1 MSADILTF
9 PGEGLPDRPI
19 TQDEIDKLFSKNF
32 IDLEMRISDVENMG
46 EIAQNLIAK
55 CAAREDKPH
64 DLQLATFAVFQLSK
78 MLTKLKSDYYAA
90 WHGELDLGQEP

>member
-32 IDLEMRISDVENMG
+32 IDRISDVENMG

-55 CAAREDKPH
+55 CAAREDKEH

-90 WHGELDLGQEP
+90 WHGEIDLGQEQ

>member
-9 PGEGLPDRPI
+9 PGDGLLDRPI

-32 IDLEMRISDVENMG
+32 IDLELRISDVENMG
-46 EIAQNLIAK
+46 DIAQNLIAK
-55 CAAREDKPH
+55 CAVREDKLH
-64 DLQLATFAVFQLSK
+64 DLQMATFAVFQLSK

-90 WHGELDLGQEP
+90 WHGELDLSRD

>member
-9 PGEGLPDRPI
+9 PGDGLLDRPI

-32 IDLEMRISDVENMG
+32 IDLELRISDVEKMG

-55 CAAREDKPH
+55 CAAREDKLH
-64 DLQLATFAVFQLSK
+64 DLQMATFAVFQLSK

-90 WHGELDLGQEP
+90 WHGELDLSGD